1 MPERILILSYRDLR
15 HPEMGGAEI
24 IIHEVY
30 RRLHAAGHPVT
41 FLTCRFAG
49 GKERDEIDGME
60 VIRIG
65 NLYNFNF
72 AVGSYY
78 RKHLAGRGYTVIVED
93 LNKLPFYSPSFQRD
107 APVLVNIPHLFG
119 TTVFRQAAFPLALYV
134 YLQERLIPRVYREC
148 LYQVLSDSTRDDL
161 IARGIPA
168 GSIAVIRSGIDH
180 GFYRPPAHGH
190 AAPPPPVLLYL
201 GRLKKYKCIEYPIEV
216 LPRLRERVPE
226 AQYWVVGEGDYR
238 AELEQI
244 ARRRGVD
251 DAVKFFGYREGQEKL
266 DLLHGSRVL
275 LYTSPKEGWGLS
287 VIEANAT
294 GLPCVASDSPGL
306 RESVRDGVTGF
317 LVPHGDLDALHG
329 RLRELLTDDA
339 LWRRMSAAGLQWAGR
354 FNWDAMAEET
364 LALIRRAT
372 TARSASR
379 PVAGAAAGR

>member
-201 GRLKKYKCIEYPIEV
+201 GRLKKYKCIEYPILV
-216 LPRLRERVPE
+216 LPEILQRVPGAE
-226 AQYWVVGEGDYR
+226 YWIAGEGDYR
-238 AELEQI
+238 DELERI
-244 ARRRGVD
+244 ARETGVAEQVRFLGFKD
-251 DAVKFFGYREGQEKL
+251 GAEKL
-266 DLLHGSRVL
+266 EMLHRSRVL
-275 LYTSPKEGWGLS
+275 VYTSPKEGWGLS
-287 VIEANAT
+287 VIEGNAT

-306 RESVRDGVTGF
+306 RESVRHQQTGY
-317 LVPHGDLDALHG
+317 LVPHGNLPALRD
-329 RLRELLTDDA
+329 RLLELLQDNA
-339 LWRRMSAAGLQWAGR
+339 VWARMSAAGLEWAGR
-354 FNWDAMAEET
+354 FSWDRMAAET
-364 LALIRRAT
+364 LDLIDRSVAERRHGQK
-372 TARSASR
+372 RER
-379 PVAGAAAGR
+379 